1 MRKRNTKKIKIWMT
15 NKDLREKDIV
25 LATAQEQTYV
35 NKTLNGSRNNRVVLQ
50 YLKDRGCP
58 ERYLALPAD
67 MQAAA

>member
-50 YLKDRGCP
+50 YLKDQGCP